1 MGSIA
6 RGALP
11 STYQRGGMGHRGW
24 FLLFL
29 PLFLLLSTAGGEPRK
44 KPFEDECPK
53 PRPGKVRGHC
63 SPTCVGKKW
72 VKHACRSVSG
82 PEICGDVCGVELCYI
97 QMVNFCQSTIYG
109 QCSECSE
116 EDDKLAEKLTFNEY
130 YNECVPE
137 DWACPEEDWDCQDP
151 CVYSCDNS
159 SDTSIC
165 KVLNRRTGE
174 IGRCS
179 KEGMNSS
186 IPFWFTGTCWDTPEE
201 CDPCWM
207 RMDRGRPIY
216 HGTNFYGTYTYEEE
230 EERKKISLML
240 LYEEEEEKKKGLRDY
255 CVDMYLNP
263 EKFHIGNNKL
273 CCMYPYIV
281 QYIFESGRMR
291 KRDRRAKEECCKIF
305 SGQFTMLQHLH
316 CFDDW
321 YL

>member
-24 FLLFL
+24 VLLFL
-29 PLFLLLSTAGGEPRK
+29 PLFLLLSNAGGEPRK
-44 KPFEDECPK
+44 KPWDECPK

-72 VKHACRSVSG
+72 VKHACRSIAG

-97 QMVNFCQSTIYG
+97 QPHPQCHTPYAE
-109 QCSECSE
+109 CSECSE
-116 EDDKLAEKLTFNEY
+116 EDYKLAEKLTYNEY

-207 RMDRGRPIY
+207 RMDRGRPIF
-216 HGTNFYGTYTYEEE
+216 HRANFDILTHEEHE
-230 EERKKISLML
+230 KKLI
-240 LYEEEEEKKKGLRDY
+240 EEKRKEIDSNCLDI
-255 CVDMYLNP
+255 YLNP

-273 CCMYPYIV
+273 CCMYPMV
-281 QYIFESGRMR
+281 QSIFEFADFEQ
-291 KRDRRAKEECCKIF
+291 DRRAREECCKIF
-305 SGQFTMLQHLH
+305 SGQFTMLQYLH
-316 CFDDW
+316 CYDD
-321 YL
+321 